1 MGLEFN
7 SHVERMGRFQPFS
20 ANSADAV
27 HEQGDPRPRGFE
39 TAAFRHVLETI
50 ENPQVQL
57 IVLTGDAGHGKT
69 HLCAKILEERGI
81 DSVTAHRSI
90 LNDADGRHELTH
102 TRTGRPLRMV
112 KDLSEMQ
119 SEGAAELLSEVL
131 DLPPDT
137 VTVVCANEGR
147 LRRAVAMKQGSR
159 LEVLTRTLEE
169 GIKTG
174 RCASV
179 DPTVHVINLN
189 YQSVAPEGDS
199 GLVDWTLTS
208 WGTDRRSW
216 RSCGRCD
223 AQAGCPIFANH
234 NLLSCQVR
242 GARRRERIKLLV
254 ATAERTGSVV
264 TIRHALAT
272 IAHAI
277 TGGTN
282 CREVHRRYKQP
293 GWQYRH
299 LFHQALFG
307 DRLTAPQRTTQVPT
321 FLALRRLDPGRTA
334 LRAVD
339 DILEPEEADVP
350 FLPPLPVMEGATPRS
365 KRDAQR
371 ESETLHKVLVF
382 LRRRDYFDSYEG
394 PGPYERMGL
403 RGGEQ
408 FEQAAVDSSDRRA
421 PVVVR
426 DTLLRG
432 LEAVQGVRRASNPAD
447 FLVLDPAFV
456 NHRSR
461 AAVVGHRIPS
471 RNILIEGQ
479 VAHWNHT
486 GDPQMHRAV
495 DWLSRTTFIRMPNE
509 FTIPL
514 DLFRFELL
522 LRWADGLRARS
533 EHAAAVRFINGLL
546 AKAMPRTEGDEIVV
560 LVGGERRTLSI
571 DVGDRIRSGEA

>member
-1 MGLEFN
+1 MGLEVN

-20 ANSADAV
+20 ASSADAV
-27 HEQGDPRPRGFE
+27 HEQGDPGPRGFP
-39 TAAFRHVLETI
+39 TAAFQHVLATI
-50 ENPQVQL
+50 ESPQVRVV
-57 IVLTGDAGHGKT
+57 VLTGDAGHGKT
-69 HLCAKILEERGI
+69 HLCAKLLEELGI
-81 DSVTAHRSI
+81 KSAEAHRLI
-90 LNDADGRHELTH
+90 VHEADGRHVLAH
-102 TRTGRPLRMV
+102 TKSERPIRMV
-112 KDLSEMQ
+112 KDLSEHGDMT
-119 SEGAAELLSEVL
+119 AELLSEMLEL
-131 DLPPDT
+131 DSDS
-137 VTVVCANEGR
+137 VTVICANEGL
-147 LRRAVAMKQGSR
+147 LRQAVAMR
-159 LEVLTRTLEE
+159 PTELDVLTRTLEE

-179 DPTVHVINLN
+179 NPGIHVINLN
-189 YQSVAPEGDS
+189 YQSVAPEDGE
-199 GLVDWTLTS
+199 GLVDWALNS
-208 WGTDRRSW
+208 WGADKRSW
-216 RSCGRCD
+216 RACGKCD
-223 AQAGCPIFANH
+223 AHEGCPIFANH
-234 NLLSCQVR
+234 RMLSDQAGGV
-242 GARRRERIKLLV
+242 RRREKIRLLM

-282 CREVHRRYKQP
+282 CRDVHRRHRQKD
-293 GWQYRH
+293 WQHRH

-307 DRLTAPQRTTQVPT
+307 DRLTPHQRTTQVPT
-321 FLALRRLDPGRTA
+321 FMALRRLDPGHTA
-334 LRAVD
+334 LRGVD
-339 DILEPEEADVP
+339 DLLEPDETAVP
-350 FLPPLPVMEGATPRS
+350 FLPTMPVVEGATPRS

-371 ESETLHKVLVF
+371 ESETLHNMLVF
-382 LRRRDYFDSYEG
+382 LRRRDFFDSTDA

-408 FEQAAVDSSDRRA
+408 FEQAATDGA
-421 PVVVR
+421 GCITPVAVR

-432 LEAVQGVRRASNPAD
+432 LEAIQGVRRTSNPAD

-471 RNILIEGQ
+471 RNILVEGQ
-479 VAHWNHT
+479 VAHWRHV

-495 DWLSRTTFIRMPNE
+495 DWLSRTAFVRMPNE
-509 FTIPL
+509 LTIPL

-533 EHAAAVRFINGLL
+533 EHAAAVRLINGLL